1 MSRKALS
8 IVFSVFVILSVLVG
22 CAAPQ
27 PPAAPAP
34 TQAPAAAPTEAPA
47 AAPTEAPK
55 PTEAPA
61 AAPTEA
67 PAAAPTEAPAAAPAA
82 ELSEDTLIVVQSTD
96 VNTFEPMEINS
107 RAEANVIENMCER
120 LMDMDENLKYQPM
133 LATGYKLL
141 DDNKT
146 WQFKLRED
154 VKFWDGEPLTA
165 EVVKFVF
172 DRGLGADVKFTG
184 NTPGYVFPSIGLQKV
199 EVVDPYTV
207 NFVLDRFEPDA
218 PGYLSEVYIHSMK
231 YYKESTPE
239 QIAAEPM
246 CSGAFKLTEW
256 VKDDHVT
263 MDRWDGYWGEKPNLK
278 TVIWRVIPESS
289 TAVAEL
295 LAGSVNVVAQVP
307 PDQAPQ
313 IDKSDTAKMAWTP
326 GGRRIYIGFE
336 QKCEGPGCEEVK
348 NVKVRQ
354 ALNMA
359 VDVDAILKNLFAG
372 RGEREGGIVN
382 PPHKSADI
390 KAYPYD
396 PEQAKKLLAEAGYPD
411 GFSVTLATPNGRYQ
425 KDKDIALAVASYLE
439 KVGVKAEVVPYEW
452 TVYREMTSKK
462 ELPALFLLGSG
473 SDFLSAW
480 YDLSDL
486 VTPDAGT
493 NYPNWQNDEWD
504 ALVKQLGETTD
515 MDARKK
521 ITDQLQK
528 VVHDDAPWLFI
539 YMQGNW
545 YAVSKNLEW
554 TPSPT
559 EQMHFYKNA
568 QFTK

>member
-1 MSRKALS
+1 
-8 IVFSVFVILSVLVG
+8 
-22 CAAPQ
+22 
-27 PPAAPAP
+27 
-34 TQAPAAAPTEAPA
+34 
-47 AAPTEAPK
+47 
-55 PTEAPA
+55 
-61 AAPTEA
+61 
-67 PAAAPTEAPAAAPAA
+67 
-82 ELSEDTLIVVQSTD
+82 
-96 VNTFEPMEINS
+96 MEINS

-246 CSGAFKLTEW
+246 CSGAFKFTEW

-278 TVIWRVIPESS
+278 TIVWRVIPESS

-307 PDQAPQ
+307 PDQAPT
-313 IDKSDTAKMAWTP
+313 IDKSESAKMAWTP
-326 GGRRIYIGFE
+326 GGRRIYIG
-336 QKCEGPGCEEVK
+336 QNQNCEGPGCKEVK
-348 NVKVRQ
+348 DVKVRQ

-359 VDVDAILKNLFAG
+359 VDVDTILKNLFAG

-396 PEQAKKLLAEAGYPD
+396 PEGAKKLLAEAGYPD
-411 GFSVTLATPNGRYQ
+411 GFRSDPGHPQRPLPEGQGHRPGGR
-425 KDKDIALAVASYLE
+425 
-439 KVGVKAEVVPYEW
+439 VVPGEGR
-452 TVYREMTSKK
+452 REGRSGAVRVDRLPRDDQQEGTAGAVPARLRFRLPERLVRSVRPGDPGRRH
-462 ELPALFLLGSG
+462 ELP
-473 SDFLSAW
+473 
-480 YDLSDL
+480 DLAERR
-486 VTPDAGT
+486 VGRA
-493 NYPNWQNDEWD
+493 
-504 ALVKQLGETTD
+504 VKQLGETTD
-515 MDARKK
+515 MDRAEEDHR
-521 ITDQLQK
+521 
-528 VVHDDAPWLFI
+528 
-539 YMQGNW
+539 
-545 YAVSKNLEW
+545 
-554 TPSPT
+554 PT
-559 EQMHFYKNA
+559 AEGRA
-568 QFTK
+568 